1 MKEGKCESVEAE
13 EGGRKRVYRV
23 VKWVEGWGWG
33 GSSSDYIVHQ
43 ATGWP
48 ASAHRIDV

>member
-1 MKEGKCESVEAE
+1 MRECRRLAERETDVENGKMD
-13 EGGRKRVYRV
+13 GGV
-23 VKWVEGWGWG
+23 G

-43 ATGWP
+43 ATGRP

>member
-1 MKEGKCESVEAE
+1 MESCGV
-13 EGGRKRVYRV
+13 GGEVGV
-23 VKWVEGWGWG
+23 VG

-43 ATGWP
+43 ATGRP

>member
-1 MKEGKCESVEAE
+1 MGVESSKM
-13 EGGRKRVYRV
+13 GGGVGV
-23 VKWVEGWGWG
+23 GG

-43 ATGWP
+43 ATGRP